1 MALTGSVEDIGD
13 GRDGSWV
20 GQVAGA
26 LKLNEALQLHM
37 TTPAAGFA
45 SSAVGQGQSA
55 ASCAELE
62 SDGSL
67 ELSYGE
73 EVRTLGSGLGL
84 GLGLGLGVGL
94 GVGVGVGVGL
104 RVAVLRRGGAHAAQ
118 KTAAHALLVCSLLG
132 LAATSCTYL

>member
-1 MALTGSVEDIGD
+1 MALTGSVEDVGD

-26 LKLNEALQLHM
+26 LDLTAALQLHM

-73 EVRTLGSGLGL
+73 EVRTSRRIQPRARSCRVQPPRACSHLVYVL
-84 GLGLGLGVGL
+84 VGL
-94 GVGVGVGVGL
+94 QPQ
-104 RVAVLRRGGAHAAQ
+104 VL
-118 KTAAHALLVCSLLG
+118 
-132 LAATSCTYL
+132 

>member
-26 LKLNEALQLHM
+26 LKLSEALQLHM

-73 EVRTLGSGLGL
+73 EVRTLGL
-84 GLGLGLGVGL
+84 GLGLGLGVGV
-94 GVGVGVGVGL
+94 GVEVGVG
-104 RVAVLRRGGAHAAQ
+104 
-118 KTAAHALLVCSLLG
+118 
-132 LAATSCTYL
+132 

>member
-26 LKLNEALQLHM
+26 LKLSEALQLHM

-55 ASCAELE
+55 ASCA
-62 SDGSL
+62 
-67 ELSYGE
+67 
-73 EVRTLGSGLGL
+73 LGPQPHMLGPFSCSPL
-84 GLGLGLGVGL
+84 HRHRAAGN
-94 GVGVGVGVGL
+94 
-104 RVAVLRRGGAHAAQ
+104 APRR
-118 KTAAHALLVCSLLG
+118 
-132 LAATSCTYL
+132 